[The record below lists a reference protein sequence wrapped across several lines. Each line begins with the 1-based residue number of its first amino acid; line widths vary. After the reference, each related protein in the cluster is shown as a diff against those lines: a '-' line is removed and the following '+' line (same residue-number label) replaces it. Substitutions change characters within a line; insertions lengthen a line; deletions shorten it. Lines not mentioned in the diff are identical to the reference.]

1 MKIFKGNRIILDLII
16 CICSLI
22 GIISNFCLFKTPI
35 GLLYYT
41 IFSNLLCF
49 VFYSISII
57 KKIFTEFKLT
67 TNYIKFKGL
76 VLVSLVCTFLIY
88 NFFMVPTGQVHAYDG
103 HFLASCFVHII
114 TPILVVADCIVN
126 GKSKMLK
133 YSYILNWTVAITIY
147 GIMVIIYQHLGG
159 LFLEGLNYP
168 YFNFNYVE
176 YGYIYCFFMNFI
188 IIIFYDIICLLI
200 VLINRKVIRG
210 GNKYE

>member
-1 MKIFKGNRIILDLII
+1 MTKRYNYMMDLII
-16 CICSLI
+16 LIVSLI
-22 GIISNFCLFKTPI
+22 GLILNFNLFKTPI

-57 KKIFTEFKLT
+57 KKIFMKFELT

-103 HFLASCFVHII
+103 HFFASCFVHII

-159 LFLEGLNYP
+159 LFLEEQNYP

-176 YGYIYCFFMNFI
+176 YGYLKCFFMNFI

-210 GNKYE
+210 GYKI

>member
-176 YGYIYCFFMNFI
+176 YGYIYCFFM
-188 IIIFYDIICLLI
+188 
-200 VLINRKVIRG
+200 K
-210 GNKYE
+210 K